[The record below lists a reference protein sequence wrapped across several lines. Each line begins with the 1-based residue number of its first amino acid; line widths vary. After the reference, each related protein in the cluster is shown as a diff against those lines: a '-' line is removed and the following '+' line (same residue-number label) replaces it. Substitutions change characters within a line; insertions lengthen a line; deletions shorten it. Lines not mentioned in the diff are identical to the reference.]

1 MLARLRLLLLCVLA
15 LAPSPVRAAD
25 ADVRRGADVAAAAD
39 PADAASRPAPTI
51 EADPGPLDEG
61 VRATERA
68 ELLTTLGQVL
78 ATDGALPRSTVGIPA
93 PAACRAAGW
102 SDVVQCR
109 RWSGAQLLRWAT
121 PPPARA

>member
-1 MLARLRLLLLCVLA
+1 MRHRLWLLLSALLLVTAPHGAVTAALADGVAATAGRDAGGDAGRGQPTIESDASLLDGGVRAAERDESLAA
-15 LAPSPVRAAD
+15 LAP
-25 ADVRRGADVAAAAD
+25 
-39 PADAASRPAPTI
+39 
-51 EADPGPLDEG
+51 
-61 VRATERA
+61 
-68 ELLTTLGQVL
+68 VL

-109 RWSGAQLLRWAT
+109 RWSGARLLRWAT